1 MNEKVLVI
9 SKAQEDPSS
18 YYRLIQYLDGY
29 SNVKIVNEFSVR
41 QYRCYYSP
49 KNSLLVRAWI
59 AICVNIKILMLIY
72 WDYFFFR
79 SETVIINRKIFPKY
93 CPFFVRSRLSK
104 YLKKR
109 KVIWDFDDNIIYCGE
124 ISKAELLIY
133 QKAVDQVVVTNTY
146 LKDTL
151 SDRLKGC
158 TSILTTTD
166 RAFERIDLDEWNSNR
181 KEVFQTHINLIWVGT
196 KYNLVYLENI
206 IGQLDEVAKRNSG
219 KTVTLY
225 VVCNGKLSAA
235 NVTKLRIQNIPWTRQ
250 DAFAYM
256 KQAHVGLMP
265 LADNEFTRGK
275 GAFKAVQ
282 CLGAGV
288 PVVASPVGYNTYAV
302 ENAVNGYLTEC
313 DWTQCIQSLIESP
326 EKWEEYSIQARRSW
340 EERFNS
346 KVNREFWYKIA
357 SCDSRE

>member
-41 QYRCYYSP
+41 QYRRYYSP
-49 KNSLLVRAWI
+49 KDSLLVKAWI

-72 WDYFFFR
+72 WDHFFFR

-93 CPFFVRSRLSK
+93 CPFFVRGRLSK

-109 KVIWDFDDNIIYCGE
+109 KVIWDFDDNIICCGE
-124 ISKAELLIY
+124 ISKAELRIY
-133 QKAVDQVVVTNTY
+133 QEAVDQVVVTNTY

-158 TSILTTTD
+158 TSILPTTD

-235 NVTKLRIQNIPWTRQ
+235 SVTKLRIQNIPWTRQ
-250 DAFAYM
+250 DGFAYM